1 MVFFAFFVEIIPI
14 FLKGERIIFNH
25 FLIPSAQHV
34 HVLLTHYGTFI
45 SCFKKA
51 TGQTPLQY
59 RQRHYQIFTK
69 PVYDLPD
76 NL

>member
-25 FLIPSAQHV
+25 FLIPSGRIFRNALSSPVIHIDQ
-34 HVLLTHYGTFI
+34 
-45 SCFKKA
+45 FKKA